1 MNSLAAYKLVI
12 FDFDGTL
19 GDTFSWMLDTSDAL
33 ADKFG
38 YRKIDRSQLDTL
50 RHLSAREMMK
60 IHKLPALKVPA
71 IAAHFQKLMKED
83 AGRIALFGGVPEML
97 RAVHAAGV
105 TMAVVSSNSEENIR
119 IVLGPELCE
128 LISMFN
134 CGASMFGKASKF
146 RKVLKRLGAAPGE
159 TISIGDEVRDLDAA
173 REVGLATG
181 VVCWGYTA
189 PDALR
194 NQKPGVVFETVDAI
208 TAHLV

>member
-19 GDTFSWMLDTSDAL
+19 GDTFGWMLDTSDAL
-33 ADKFG
+33 ADRFG

-71 IAAHFQKLMKED
+71 IAAHFQKLMTAD
-83 AGRIALFGGVPEML
+83 AGRIAMFDGVPEML
-97 RAVHAAGV
+97 RALHGAGIQL
-105 TMAVVSSNSEENIR
+105 AVVSSNSEENIR

-128 LISMFN
+128 LTGMFN

-146 RKVLKRLGAAPGE
+146 RKVLKRFGVRPGE
-159 TISIGDEVRDLDAA
+159 AISIGDEIRDLDAA
-173 REVGLATG
+173 REIGLATG
-181 VVCWGYTA
+181 AGSWGYTA
-189 PDALR
+189 AEALWVQTPDLM
-194 NQKPGVVFETVDAI
+194 FETVDAI
-208 TAHLV
+208 TAGLL

>member
-1 MNSLAAYKLVI
+1 LAAYKLVI

-19 GDTFSWMLDTSDAL
+19 GDTFGWMLDTSDAL
-33 ADKFG
+33 ADRFG

-83 AGRIALFGGVPEML
+83 AGRIALFDGVEDML
-97 RAVHAAGV
+97 RSVHAAGV

-128 LISMFN
+128 LIGMFN

-146 RKVLKRLGAAPGE
+146 RKVLKRLGVKPGE
-159 TISIGDEVRDLDAA
+159 TISIGDEIRDLDAA

-194 NQKPGVVFETVDAI
+194 SQKPDAVFETVAEI

>member
-1 MNSLAAYKLVI
+1 MAAYKLVI

-19 GDTFSWMLDTSDAL
+19 GDTFGWMLDTSDAL
-33 ADKFG
+33 ADRFG

-83 AGRIALFGGVPEML
+83 AGRIALFDGVEDML
-97 RAVHAAGV
+97 RSVHAAGV

-128 LISMFN
+128 LIGMFN

-146 RKVLKRLGAAPGE
+146 RKVLKRLGVKPGE
-159 TISIGDEVRDLDAA
+159 TISIGDEIRDLDAA

-194 NQKPGVVFETVDAI
+194 SQKPDAVFETVAEV

>member
-1 MNSLAAYKLVI
+1 MAAYKLVI

-19 GDTFSWMLDTSDAL
+19 GDTFGWMLDTSDAL
-33 ADKFG
+33 ADRFG

-83 AGRIALFGGVPEML
+83 AGRIALFDGVEDML
-97 RAVHAAGV
+97 RSVHAAGV

-128 LISMFN
+128 LIGMFN

-146 RKVLKRLGAAPGE
+146 RKVLKRLGVKPGE
-159 TISIGDEVRDLDAA
+159 TISIGDEIRDLDAA

-194 NQKPGVVFETVDAI
+194 SQKPDAVFETVAEI

>member
-1 MNSLAAYKLVI
+1 MAAYKLVI

-19 GDTFSWMLDTSDAL
+19 GDTFGWMLDTSDAL

-71 IAAHFQKLMKED
+71 IAAHFQKLMKEA
-83 AGRIALFGGVPEML
+83 AGRIALFDGVEDML
-97 RAVHAAGV
+97 RSVHAAGV

-128 LISMFN
+128 LIGMFN

-146 RKVLKRLGAAPGE
+146 RKVLKRLGVKPGE
-159 TISIGDEVRDLDAA
+159 TISIGDEIRDLDAA

-194 NQKPGVVFETVDAI
+194 SQKPDAVFETVAEI